1 MKLEALTACLA
12 PKISPEV
19 FSRRLRGVGL
29 TLVSAVGLGGCGTV
43 PVVDAVAPAG
53 HYGDLRVIVTPDDR
67 EAMLRH
73 RRAAEDGDA
82 AAQSA
87 LGLMYLL
94 GRGVPRHDR
103 AAAMWFQRAADQD
116 DPAGQYHLGLLFLEG
131 RGVAKDIDDASAWLR
146 RANDQDSGLARRSFD
161 ALYRAVTTLP
171 DDVVGAATWFRRAA
185 EGGLP
190 YAQLGLAKLNVLRG
204 DSETETDPVAQ
215 GEMIEWLR
223 RAAEQG
229 QPDAQLELGLSY
241 LEGRGVAG
249 DPLRAHVWLNLA
261 AAAGDVQAMERLDP
275 VEARL
280 SRNDLVEAQRLAL
293 EWHERLIAS
302 SLSKPEAGD
311 EP

>member
-1 MKLEALTACLA
+1 
-12 PKISPEV
+12 
-19 FSRRLRGVGL
+19 
-29 TLVSAVGLGGCGTV
+29 
-43 PVVDAVAPAG
+43 
-53 HYGDLRVIVTPDDR
+53 
-67 EAMLRH
+67 
-73 RRAAEDGDA
+73 
-82 AAQSA
+82 
-87 LGLMYLL
+87 
-94 GRGVPRHDR
+94 
-103 AAAMWFQRAADQD
+103 MWFQRAADQD

-131 RGVAKDIDDASAWLR
+131 RGVPKDIDDASTWLR

-161 ALYRAVTTLP
+161 ALYGAVTTLP

-229 QPDAQLELGLSY
+229 QPDAQLELGLILRDLAVHEEAAIWFFEASKQGQPVAQRELGLCY

-249 DPLRAHVWLNLA
+249 NPLRAHVWLNLA

-280 SRNDLVEAQRLAL
+280 SRDDLVEAQRLAF